1 MAHTN
6 KLSRAAISNDHYIK
20 WAAKQSG
27 DGAAASIL
35 YPKELQAAVK
45 RVAQRGIYGG
55 DMQARFVHPDFKD
68 STSPCSRKRV
78 RRSYHLSI

>member
-1 MAHTN
+1 MEQSVGDIDKKDGQVEGSEKTQERNGLAHTN

-35 YPKELQAAVK
+35 
-45 RVAQRGIYGG
+45 
-55 DMQARFVHPDFKD
+55 
-68 STSPCSRKRV
+68 
-78 RRSYHLSI
+78 